1 MNDHIPDPTKM
12 MSDTPI
18 SDSTPHNVADLGML
32 CRRMEREL
40 NAANQRIKRLE
51 EAKKTIDD
59 LKLRVKRDFETILK
73 FKAENEWLIKK
84 IEQLYEVAEQ
94 QKRTIKELEEVNEYL
109 RQKNDKLEYGR
120 ISK

>member
-1 MNDHIPDPTKM
+1 
-12 MSDTPI
+12 MSKE
-18 SDSTPHNVADLGML
+18 HLLNLL
-32 CRRMEREL
+32 CRVYVQEISADEAFDEL
-40 NAANQRIKRLE
+40 EDLIDRIKQLE

-59 LKLRVKRDFETILK
+59 FKLRVKRDFETILK

>member
-1 MNDHIPDPTKM
+1 
-12 MSDTPI
+12 MSKE
-18 SDSTPHNVADLGML
+18 HLLNLL
-32 CRRMEREL
+32 CRVYVQEISADEAFDEL
-40 NAANQRIKRLE
+40 EDLIERIKQLE

-59 LKLRVKRDFETILK
+59 FKLRVKRDFETILK

>member
-1 MNDHIPDPTKM
+1 VSKEHLLN
-12 MSDTPI
+12 
-18 SDSTPHNVADLGML
+18 LL
-32 CRRMEREL
+32 CRVYVQEISADEAFDEL
-40 NAANQRIKRLE
+40 EDLIERIKQLE

-59 LKLRVKRDFETILK
+59 FKLRVKRDFETILK

>member
-1 MNDHIPDPTKM
+1 MTK
-12 MSDTPI
+12 DYLL
-18 SDSTPHNVADLGML
+18 NLL
-32 CRRMEREL
+32 CRVYVQEISADEAFDEL
-40 NAANQRIKRLE
+40 EDLIERIKRLE

-94 QKRTIKELEEVNEYL
+94 QKRTIKELEEVNECL

-120 ISK
+120 MSK

>member
-1 MNDHIPDPTKM
+1 
-12 MSDTPI
+12 MSKE
-18 SDSTPHNVADLGML
+18 HLLNLL
-32 CRRMEREL
+32 CRVYVQEISADEAFDEL
-40 NAANQRIKRLE
+40 EDLIDRIKQLE

-59 LKLRVKRDFETILK
+59 LKLRVKHDFETILK

-94 QKRTIKELEEVNEYL
+94 QKRTIKELEEVNECL

-120 ISK
+120 MSK